1 PPRGAVGAGAGRF
14 LPRAAGGAGRRER
27 KQTGSRPPPGGAS
40 IPACGRRA
48 ASRCP
53 RWWRSSWRWRSSATP
68 RARSA
73 SCRST
78 RPRRSAQR
86 RARRWVAAD
95 AQPAGELVGAAPVRE
110 VPELQVLAH
119 YPSLVAQLGQIGSC
133 TVDRLACAE
142 RSQLHGVVLR
152 LAPVARSAS
161 AVVDVALGTV
171 ASAPPG

>member
-48 ASRCP
+48 ACRCP
-53 RWWRSSWRWRSSATP
+53 RWWKSSWRWRSSATP

-86 RARRWVAAD
+86 RARRWVAGD
-95 AQPAGELVGAAPVRE
+95 AQPGGEPVGAAPVRE
-110 VPELQVLAH
+110 VPELQVLPHHA
-119 YPSLVAQLGQIGSC
+119 SLVTQLREVGPRA
-133 TVDRLACAE
+133 VDGLAGAE
-142 RSQLHGVVLR
+142 RSQLYGVVLR
-152 LAPVARSAS
+152 LARVACSTSTVLDIAP
-161 AVVDVALGTV
+161 GT
-171 ASAPPG
+171 ATSAPAA